1 MNKYYP
7 TKKINSAWLVETDSY
22 RSMGGIKNIIGIIV
36 EHNNERLF
44 YSILDDCFFRVL
56 PSREEGLDNSSKYYN
71 RVFVEIYADGNSHM
85 SPVGVE
91 LYEKLKA
98 DFLTKEEII
107 ANKKFIRG
115 YFSDFDYEI
124 NIDTKV
130 DFENASTID
139 ENIIDSVSDYKE
151 KLGRPITYD
160 EGHIYGPVK
169 KKTL

>member
-56 PSREEGLDNSSKYYN
+56 PSREEGLNNSRKYYN
-71 RVFVEIYADGNSHM
+71 RVFVEIYADGNLHM
-85 SPVGVE
+85 SHVGVE

-107 ANKKFIRG
+107 ANKKLIRG

-151 KLGRPITYD
+151 KLGRPITYY